1 VSEEIGKRLAEVQ
14 ARIRAAS
21 ARSGRPPTAV
31 RLVAVSK
38 TVGVGPIRD
47 ALLAG
52 VEILGEN
59 RVQEAREKIP
69 LLPHAS
75 WHLVGHLQT
84 NKAKLA
90 VALFDL
96 IHSLDS
102 VRLAE
107 ELDRQGQQSGKR
119 VRCLVEV
126 NVGDEPQKSGIAAG
140 EVGGLLQAARALPA
154 VHIEGLMA
162 VPPFLPDPEASR
174 PYFRRLREL
183 RDRLVEEGH
192 RLPELSMGMS
202 QDFEQAIEEG
212 ATMVRVGT
220 AIFGQRPDG

>member
-1 VSEEIGKRLAEVQ
+1 VNQDVGKRLADVQ
-14 ARIRAAS
+14 ARIRAAL
-21 ARSGRPPTAV
+21 ARSGRSPTAV
-31 RLVAVSK
+31 RLVAVTK
-38 TVGVGPIRD
+38 TVGVGPIRE
-47 ALLAG
+47 ALAAG

-59 RVQEAREKIP
+59 RVQEARDKIP
-69 LLPHAS
+69 RLPPAS
-75 WHLVGHLQT
+75 WHLIGHLQT

-90 VALFDL
+90 VSLFEM

-107 ELDRQGQQSGKR
+107 ELDRHGEQAGKR

-126 NVGDEPQKSGIAAG
+126 NVGDEPQKSGVAVS
-140 EVGGLLQAARALPA
+140 ELSGLLAAARALA
-154 VHIEGLMA
+154 ALEIAGLMA
-162 VPPFLPDPEASR
+162 VPPFLPDPEATR

-183 RDRLVEEGH
+183 RDRLAAEGY

-202 QDFEQAIEEG
+202 QDYEAAVEEG

-220 AIFGQRPDG
+220 AIFGPRPGG

>member
-1 VSEEIGKRLAEVQ
+1 VSEEIGKRLADVQ

-38 TVGVGPIRD
+38 TVGVGPIRE
-47 ALLAG
+47 ALAAG

-59 RVQEAREKIP
+59 RVQEARDKISV
-69 LLPHAS
+69 LPPVS

-90 VALFDL
+90 VALFEL

-107 ELDRQGQQSGKR
+107 ELDRQGQQAGKR

-126 NVGDEPQKSGIAAG
+126 NVADEPQKSGIAAG
-140 EVGGLLQAARALPA
+140 EVHDLLRATRSLPA
-154 VHIEGLMA
+154 VQIEGLMA
-162 VPPFLPDPEASR
+162 VPPFLPDPEATR
-174 PYFRRLREL
+174 PYFRKLREL
-183 RDRLVEEGH
+183 RDRLGGEGY

-202 QDFEQAIEEG
+202 QDFEEAVEEG
-212 ATMVRVGT
+212 ATMVRIGT
-220 AIFGQRPDG
+220 AIFGPRSGG